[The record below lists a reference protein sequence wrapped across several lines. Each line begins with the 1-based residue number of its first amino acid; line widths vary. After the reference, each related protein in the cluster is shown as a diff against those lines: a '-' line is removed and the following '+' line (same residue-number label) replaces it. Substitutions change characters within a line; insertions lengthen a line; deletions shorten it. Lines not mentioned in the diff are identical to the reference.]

1 MTFVDNMDATTV
13 FVSMLLAA
21 FVGIFLGAGLKHYL
35 SLDEEKRRE
44 FRIIVILVLAAGSM
58 AGFGQAFVNW
68 VFK

>member
-1 MTFVDNMDATTV
+1 MTFMDNMDATTV

-44 FRIIVILVLAAGSM
+44 FRIIVILALAAGGI
-58 AGFGQAFVNW
+58 AGFGQVTIDW
-68 VFK
+68 MFK